1 MRISISLI
9 TAAGVMIQGITIS
22 ATCSNV
28 TSSHKSYLAEPT
40 LTEGPRDVPSVQK
53 SFQCFKVSGQVLS
66 KQLLFLIKT
75 EANLYP

>member
-1 MRISISLI
+1 MGISISLI
-9 TAAGVMIQGITIS
+9 TAAGVMTQGITTS

-53 SFQCFKVSGQVLS
+53 SLKSFRVAGQVLS
-66 KQLLFLIKT
+66 KQVLFSVKT
-75 EANLYP
+75 EAAFSP